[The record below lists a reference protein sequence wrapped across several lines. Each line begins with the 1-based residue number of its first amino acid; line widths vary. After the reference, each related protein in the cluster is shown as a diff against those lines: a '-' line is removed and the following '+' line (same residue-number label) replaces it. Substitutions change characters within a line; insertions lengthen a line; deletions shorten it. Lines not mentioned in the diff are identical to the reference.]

1 MPCEVILYTA
11 GRQNKGRE
19 PENVVRR
26 REEMKR
32 DGLRRGVAGN
42 FKTAD
47 SENFMD
53 KCVMNVTARRFLSS
67 VIPDKEIM

>member
-26 REEMKR
+26 GEEMKR
-32 DGLRRGVAGN
+32 DGLRRGAAGN
-42 FKTAD
+42 LKTAD
-47 SENFMD
+47 SENFKDM
-53 KCVMNVTARRFLSS
+53 CVMNVNARRFLSS
-67 VIPDKEIM
+67 VIPNKGIM